1 MKSEKKPPY
10 FDKTISKEKIG
21 NITLHIEKH
30 ILSPSKSY
38 NYQVYHIPHFSVI
51 IPKIGNNYILIR
63 QYRPSWRSTVLEFP
77 AGVADHKDEE
87 PTITALRELQEET
100 GYTSSKISKLC
111 SFRHSS
117 RTTQFCHIFL
127 AENLSLS
134 SPNHDEG
141 ELIEEVLLLS
151 PSQINEAIIKG
162 DFVDIS
168 HIAGWYHYYYSEK
181 V

>member
-1 MKSEKKPPY
+1 VKSEKKPPY
-10 FDKTISKEKIG
+10 LDKTISTEKIG
-21 NITLHIEKH
+21 NIDLHLERH
-30 ILSPSKSY
+30 ILTASKAY
-38 NYQVYHIPHFSVI
+38 NYQVFHIPHFSVI
-51 IPKIGNNYILIR
+51 IPKIGDNFVVIR
-63 QYRPSWRSTVLEFP
+63 QYRPSWRSIVLEFP
-77 AGVADHKDEE
+77 AGVADKDEE
-87 PTITALRELQEET
+87 PSLTALRELQEET
-100 GYTSSKISKLC
+100 GYKAAKISKLC

-117 RTTQFCHIFL
+117 RTTQFCHVFL

-151 PSQINEAIIKG
+151 PSQINEAITKG

-168 HIAGWYHYYYSEK
+168 HIAGWYHYFYSEK